1 MVQKKSPL
9 SVFVL
14 WHRKFDDGT
23 NFSSEIYRQF
33 TRDVEDPLNRG
44 VGIPVYFT
52 TDCECIHNIFEVS
65 KSEKNIFIVLV
76 EDNMVIDSKWIKC
89 IEKLSDHCDKNKES
103 DLLVPAAVTR
113 NAYNL
118 SDKIAKKNYIR
129 LYEMDNYQK
138 KEQCLIFYIAH
149 ELCRTLYGINRISEV
164 NTELVS
170 HSPVKLFISHAK
182 EDGLEI
188 AKKLNEFIQ
197 NDTPLDTFF
206 DANDITVGYDFE
218 KEIKG
223 NIDGSVLLVVHSD
236 KYSSREW
243 CRKEILIAKRYN
255 RPIVILNTLKA
266 GENRSFPYMS
276 NVRTIRISDPVNY
289 ENIITKTLI
298 ETLKFKYQKLYI
310 HYLAELFN
318 MDINTKTILSYPPEL
333 LSLVYIDGTY
343 ENYVIYPDPPLSD
356 EEIDLIIQVAGK
368 MKFITPALIP
378 SISLREQIK
387 ADDKI
392 LMDYRVG
399 ISISENKDIKKYGFD
414 YVHLQDFMN
423 EIARYLLVVGCE
435 LVYGGDI
442 HYKHEYNF
450 VQSLFDLATTH
461 NKEHKEIPQKIR
473 NFVAYPNYEEI
484 DVSEKAKLKK
494 VATFNEVK
502 PVANMEEVL
511 KFDPQIINAL
521 NLSKM
526 RVEMNEYVDARI
538 VIGGKTSGFTGRY
551 PGILEEAYLT
561 LKSRKPLFIV
571 GACGGVSRL
580 LAESLTNQIKREK
593 FIDSFNLEED
603 YIQFIDKYNPLC
615 ITNSFEEIDYMR
627 IYDSVTEFG
636 IDGLNNGLSREENER
651 LFITNNVIEVVTLI
665 LNGLCRLKEKELN

>member
-1 MVQKKSPL
+1 MIRKKSPL
-9 SVFVL
+9 SIFVL
-14 WHRKFDDGT
+14 WHRKFDEGT
-23 NFSSEIYRQF
+23 NYSSEIYRQF

-44 VGIPVYFT
+44 IGIPVYFN
-52 TDCECIHNIFEVS
+52 TDCEYIHNIFEVS
-65 KSEKNIFIVLV
+65 RSEKNIFIVLV
-76 EDNMVIDSKWIKC
+76 EDNMVIDLEWIKC
-89 IEKLSDHCDKNKES
+89 IEKLSSYCDKNKKT
-103 DLLVPAAVTR
+103 DLLVPAAITR
-113 NAYNL
+113 NAFNL
-118 SDKIAKKNYIR
+118 SEKIVKKNYIR
-129 LYEMDNYQK
+129 LFELDNYQK
-138 KEQCLIFYIAH
+138 KEERLIFYIAH
-149 ELCRTLYGINRISEV
+149 ELCRTLYGINRISEA
-164 NTELVS
+164 NIELTS
-170 HSPVKLFISHAK
+170 PSPVKLFISHAK

-188 AKKLNEFIQ
+188 AKQLNEFIQ

-218 KEIKG
+218 KEIEG

-243 CRKEILIAKRYN
+243 CRKEILIAKRHN
-255 RPIVILNTLKA
+255 RPIIVLNILKA
-266 GENRSFPYMS
+266 GEDRSFPYMS

-289 ENIITKTLI
+289 ENVIIKTLI

-318 MDINTKTILSYPPEL
+318 LDINTKTILSYPPEL

-343 ENYVIYPDPPLSD
+343 ENDVIYPDPPLSD
-356 EEIDLIIQVAGK
+356 EEIDLLIQVAGK
-368 MKFITPALIP
+368 IKFITPALIP

-387 ADDKI
+387 ADEKL

-423 EIARYLLVVGCE
+423 EIARYLLVLGCE

-442 HYKHEYNF
+442 NYKHEYNF
-450 VQSLFDLATTH
+450 VHSLFDLAKTH

-473 NFVAYPNYEEI
+473 NFVTYPNYEKI
-484 DVSEKAKLKK
+484 DVSEKAKFIKL
-494 VATFNEVK
+494 ATFNEVK
-502 PVANMEEVL
+502 PVANMEGIL
-511 KFDPQIINAL
+511 KSDSQILNAL

-538 VIGGKTSGFTGRY
+538 VIGGKASSFTGRY

-561 LKSRKPLFIV
+561 LKSKKPLFIV

-580 LAESLTNQIKREK
+580 LAESLMNQTKSEK
-593 FIDSFNLEED
+593 FIDSFNFEED
-603 YIQFIDKYNPLC
+603 YFQFIDRYNHLAA
-615 ITNSFEEIDYMR
+615 TNSFEEIDYIR
-627 IYDSVTEFG
+627 IYDSLKELG